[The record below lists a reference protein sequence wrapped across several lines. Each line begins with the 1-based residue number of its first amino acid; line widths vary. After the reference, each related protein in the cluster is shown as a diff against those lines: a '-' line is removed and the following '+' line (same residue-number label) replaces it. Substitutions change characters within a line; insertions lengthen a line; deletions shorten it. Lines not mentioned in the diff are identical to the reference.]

1 MSNSV
6 QSFEKFNSNQPAHI
20 YYSTDII
27 NNTTTGDN
35 NPVPLIFSDIR
46 NADILGCC
54 ENYFCSIVRF
64 SIDTGPS
71 LPIFIPQILV
81 GQANVNKTV
90 YNITMTYKTFSATEA
105 IIYVPTDVTQPTPAA
120 PLTGVDY
127 SSDYYLMF
135 SYQKWLKY
143 VNTCL
148 ATCLNSL
155 NTAVVAGGDVLPIS
169 LLNIPFMEIDP
180 VNLTCIFNADALG
193 FNASLANPINIY
205 FNTAL
210 YSLYTFFQ
218 YTRYGPTASNG
229 KNYLLNIYFNNNNST
244 ITNVGGTTYTALQ
257 MYQEGSS
264 SALMNP
270 IESIVFTTT
279 LPIVTENIGIPIVY
293 NSTTTT
299 NSGGNPNSSPILSDF
314 QVPFSA
320 LNNYRPTI
328 EYSPTSEYRLVDMF
342 GSGALNNIQL
352 NVYWKD
358 KFANLRPIMLSAGCG
373 ASVKLMF
380 RRKDYFSAKLY

>member
-1 MSNSV
+1 
-6 QSFEKFNSNQPAHI
+6 
-20 YYSTDII
+20 
-27 NNTTTGDN
+27 
-35 NPVPLIFSDIR
+35 
-46 NADILGCC
+46 
-54 ENYFCSIVRF
+54 
-64 SIDTGPS
+64 
-71 LPIFIPQILV
+71 
-81 GQANVNKTV
+81 
-90 YNITMTYKTFSATEA
+90 
-105 IIYVPTDVTQPTPAA
+105 
-120 PLTGVDY
+120 
-127 SSDYYLMF
+127 
-135 SYQKWLKY
+135 
-143 VNTCL
+143 
-148 ATCLNSL
+148 
-155 NTAVVAGGDVLPIS
+155 
-169 LLNIPFMEIDP
+169 
-180 VNLTCIFNADALG
+180 
-193 FNASLANPINIY
+193 
-205 FNTAL
+205 
-210 YSLYTFFQ
+210 
-218 YTRYGPTASNG
+218 
-229 KNYLLNIYFNNNNST
+229 
-244 ITNVGGTTYTALQ
+244 